1 MKRHK
6 IKIQELE
13 EKLLDQYRKADQQ
26 TQEEQVR
33 IGEIEEKYS
42 KIIKEQT
49 EQLKKTKQEL
59 SLERLNSAECMEN
72 YNKML
77 QEVQQNKRTILKLET
92 NITTAE
98 SEKNTL
104 QTKINKNEMESNELE
119 IEINDLETELRES
132 IATKNK
138 FEKDLK
144 RKELD
149 MESKN
154 EKAPEYATKIKD
166 LEQKLQENDTE
177 SAKQRQEFRK
187 TKEIFKT
194 EIQELKFKIN
204 RMTVTNESL
213 RKTIDILEKNA
224 NILVSK
230 VSSDNLNYLSS
241 NKNSGDKNI
250 KRKEQMLL
258 LSGKNGYNY
267 GKLLKRITSSTFDIN
282 CQYSKNNNMEEIIRY
297 HDVLSQGF
305 TENDFKIIFWSPED
319 LRQRRNNET
328 SVLREILNRS
338 KEHNLIIVG
347 CSYVPNKYALNRL
360 IEQQNER
367 LSAYLTKEKRYTF
380 IDINKIVETNNIDE
394 FGELTYQGKEKVMK
408 HIYTIIKRKDNGT
421 QTNISD
427 FSTTVKEPLAQG
439 TNTQNPKSTNSVTI
453 GDNSIKKTSETV
465 LNNKN
470 ENANIS
476 TGTKPKRRAMKIV
489 EPARTNEEI
498 TSESHPPFLH
508 SMRLNQIW
516 PDLYQ

>member
-1 MKRHK
+1 
-6 IKIQELE
+6 
-13 EKLLDQYRKADQQ
+13 
-26 TQEEQVR
+26 
-33 IGEIEEKYS
+33 
-42 KIIKEQT
+42 
-49 EQLKKTKQEL
+49 
-59 SLERLNSAECMEN
+59 
-72 YNKML
+72 
-77 QEVQQNKRTILKLET
+77 
-92 NITTAE
+92 
-98 SEKNTL
+98 
-104 QTKINKNEMESNELE
+104 
-119 IEINDLETELRES
+119 
-132 IATKNK
+132 
-138 FEKDLK
+138 
-144 RKELD
+144 
-149 MESKN
+149 
-154 EKAPEYATKIKD
+154 
-166 LEQKLQENDTE
+166 
-177 SAKQRQEFRK
+177 
-187 TKEIFKT
+187 
-194 EIQELKFKIN
+194 
-204 RMTVTNESL
+204 MTVTNESL

-267 GKLLKRITSSTFDIN
+267 GKLSKRITSSTFDIN

-305 TENDFKIIFWSPED
+305 TENDFKILFWSPED

-347 CSYVPNKYALNRL
+347 CSYLPNKNALNRL

-427 FSTTVKEPLAQG
+427 FSKTVKEPLAQG

-453 GDNSIKKTSETV
+453 EDNSIKKTSETV

-489 EPARTNEEI
+489 EPARTNKKI

-516 PDLYQ
+516 PELYQ